1 MPPKNFE
8 KSKELFAEFC
18 ELVAQLRDP
27 VTGCPWDL
35 SQTHK
40 SLAHYLVEEAYEAS
54 SAMQEN
60 SADKMCDEL
69 GDVLLQ
75 VVLNAQLGAD
85 AKTFMI
91 DDVIRGIHEK
101 MVRRHP
107 HVFGSEHEKK
117 QREISQIHK
126 RWDEIKKTESG
137 RDEESS
143 LMIDKKA
150 HKIFPATHQAAKI
163 GKIARSVGFDWEQ
176 TDEVIL
182 KLSSELKEFQE
193 EWEISPGV
201 HNRERLYEEIG
212 DIYFSLAQL
221 CRHLDADPELL
232 AYNGNKKF
240 LKRFA
245 AMEGLAAS
253 REKNIANMTKTELEA
268 LWIEIKKN

>member
-1 MPPKNFE
+1 MSPRNFD

-27 VTGCPWDL
+27 LRGCPWDL
-35 SQTHK
+35 SQTHQ
-40 SLAHYLVEEAYEAS
+40 SLARYLVEEAYEAS

-60 SADKMCDEL
+60 SAAKMCDEL

-85 AKTFMI
+85 AKSFAI
-91 DDVIRGIHEK
+91 DDVIRGIHAK

-107 HVFGSEHEKK
+107 HVFGSEQEKK
-117 QREISQIHK
+117 QRDIGQIHK

-137 RDEESS
+137 RDEGSS
-143 LMIDKKA
+143 LMIQKKA
-150 HKIFPATHQAAKI
+150 HKVFPATHQAAKI
-163 GKIARSVGFDWEQ
+163 GKIAHNVGFDWEQ
-176 TDEVIL
+176 TDEVL
-182 KLSSELKEFQE
+182 EKLSSELKEFQE
-193 EWEISPGV
+193 EWQISPGL

-232 AYNGNKKF
+232 AYNGNRKF

-245 AMEGLAAS
+245 AMEELAVS
-253 REKNIANMTKTELEA
+253 RGRDIANMSKTELEA
-268 LWIEIKKN
+268 LWNEIKK